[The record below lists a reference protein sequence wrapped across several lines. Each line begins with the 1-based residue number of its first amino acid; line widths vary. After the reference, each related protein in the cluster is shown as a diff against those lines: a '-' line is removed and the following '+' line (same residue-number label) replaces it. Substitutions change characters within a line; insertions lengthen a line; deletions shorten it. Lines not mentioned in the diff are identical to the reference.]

1 MIRHLII
8 SLICL
13 ITSFPIFSQSDT
25 VNKDLVCIPT
35 IQARQIVSDLIDYD
49 LCKMERDTLLLQ
61 IKDLNSIVEQN
72 NILIDK
78 FKTTTDSLMFINK
91 ELVKKTTTQSLEL
104 VSKDDKIS
112 RLRNTR
118 NVTILTTVLT
128 AVLPAILNKE

>member
-1 MIRHLII
+1 M
-8 SLICL
+8 
-13 ITSFPIFSQSDT
+13 SFPIFSQSDT

-72 NILIDK
+72 NILIDR
-78 FKTTTDSLMFINK
+78 FKTTTDSLMFINQ
-91 ELVKKTTTQSLEL
+91 ELVDKTTVQTLEL

-128 AVLPAILNKE
+128 AVLPVILNKE